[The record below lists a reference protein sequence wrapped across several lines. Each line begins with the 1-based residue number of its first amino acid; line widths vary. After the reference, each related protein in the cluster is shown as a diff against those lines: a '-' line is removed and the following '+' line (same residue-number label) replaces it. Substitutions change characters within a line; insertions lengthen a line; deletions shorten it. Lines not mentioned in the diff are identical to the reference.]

1 MILFASPLSPFAR
14 KVSIAAAELG
24 VTLTAVDAMPLD
36 NPPELLAANPLGK
49 VPALV
54 TGDGM
59 ALFDSAVIVQ
69 AVNEMGG
76 GGLLPASGPAR
87 WAALRDEAL
96 ADGICEAGVALNGE
110 KRRPAEQQSPMWM
123 DRYRNAILR
132 ALDVAE
138 AAVPAVTVPLSLPA
152 IALICALDYIDFRH
166 PELSWRSGRPALTA
180 WWEGLKDHPV
190 VKATKPA

>member
-1 MILFASPLSPFAR
+1 MILYASPLSPFAR

-24 VTLTAVDAMPLD
+24 VPLTAVDAMPLD
-36 NPPELLAANPLGK
+36 NPPDLLAANPLGK
-49 VPALV
+49 VPALL

-69 AVNEMGG
+69 AINEIGG

-110 KRRPAEQQSPMWM
+110 KRRPPEQQSPLWM

-138 AAVPAVTVPLSLPA
+138 AAVPATGSPLPLPA

-166 PELSWRSGRPALTA
+166 PELIWRTGRPALTG
-180 WWEGLKDHPV
+180 WWDSLKDHPV